1 MSASRRR
8 SLTVADT
15 SVVLA
20 AILHS
25 DPGIVGE
32 CRSRIEDAS
41 TAVAHVLTESYARI
55 TSMPGSHRLAPTV
68 T

>member
-41 TAVAHVLTESYARI
+41 TAVAHVLAESYARI